1 MFYFNT
7 INNFTL
13 WYCSKGIEELENN
26 LQVIQIIKDLSNS
39 YEVSEYFIRECVKG
53 NKKSLTEDEI
63 KKKYNQLNN
72 PKYSFLFTLDF
83 VLC

>member
-7 INNFTL
+7 INNFIL

-39 YEVSEYFIRECVKG
+39 YQISEYFVRECVKG
-53 NKKSLTEDEI
+53 NKKSLTADEI
-63 KKKYNQLNN
+63 QKKYNQLNN
-72 PKYSFLFTLDF
+72 PTLEKIEEFKKDK
-83 VLC
+83 